1 MHLEIFHMVKANVKT
16 TELKTRHVTVSCVCD
31 RKYTCIMHYCPIDA
45 KLVLKVRPILSLLN
59 AILFSILLRKTER
72 KICDEATF
80 L

>member
-31 RKYTCIMHYCPIDA
+31 RKYTCIIVLLDA